1 MIYEE
6 RTYSLLSGKTGMYL
20 DMFEREGLEIQT
32 RFLGQLKGYFTTES
46 GTLNQVVHLWA
57 YESFED
63 RQERRRLLWADPAWI
78 AYADQVLPLITRMEN
93 RFLLPTRFSPMS

>member
-6 RTYSLLSGKTGMYL
+6 RTYSLISGKADQYL
-20 DMFEREGLEIQT
+20 SLFERDGLEIQT

-46 GTLNQVVHLWA
+46 GTLNQVVHIWA

-63 RQERRRLLWADPAWI
+63 RQERRRKLWADPDWI

-93 RFLLPTRFSPMS
+93 RFLLPTKFSPMS